1 MFMFCSHSAV
11 YGFWPVEDSCSTGLL
26 GVMQWQKVSV
36 CLERMCGKSSVLKE
50 AEGTNMTLL
59 LQ

>member
-1 MFMFCSHSAV
+1 MFCSYSAV
-11 YGFWPVEDSCSTGLL
+11 HGFWPVEDSCSTGLL
-26 GVMQWQKVSV
+26 GVMQWRKVSV
-36 CLERMCGKSSVLKE
+36 WNFSATRSSVLKE

>member
-1 MFMFCSHSAV
+1 VFVWNF
-11 YGFWPVEDSCSTGLL
+11 
-26 GVMQWQKVSV
+26 SV
-36 CLERMCGKSSVLKE
+36 TRSSVLKE